1 VTRRALAALAVLV
14 LLAGCG
20 GAGGEEGTAQLWVTR
35 DRGATLLVEAEVAA
49 GQSLMRALAGKAE
62 IETRYGGRYLQSVNG
77 IAGSLAAQRD
87 WFWFVNGYEGDRS
100 AAAYRLR
107 DGDVAWVDY
116 RAWEREGEA
125 RVVVGAFPE
134 PFLHGYAGRKRSAA
148 VRYEP
153 GLANQAAVIAIRIRA
168 SSVEQLDVPAPPDA
182 NVVEIRSGPPRATAE
197 LLGQSAGDPVR
208 FVFSGNVVAKRR
220 YEVVP

>member
-1 VTRRALAALAVLV
+1 MRARALAALAVLV

-20 GAGGEEGTAQLWVTR
+20 GSGGEKGTAQLWVTR
-35 DRGATLLVEAEVAA
+35 DRGATLLVDAEVAA
-49 GQSLMRALAGKAE
+49 GQSLMRALAGEAE

-77 IAGSLAAQRD
+77 IAGSLERQRD

-107 DGDVAWVDY
+107 DGDVAWLDY

-134 PFLHGYAGRKRSAA
+134 PFVHGYAGKKRTAV
-148 VRYEP
+148 VRYEE
-153 GLANQAAVIAIRIRA
+153 GLANRAAAIGRRIGA
-168 SSVEQLDVPAPPDA
+168 SSIEPVDVPAPPDA
-182 NVVEIRSGPPRATAE
+182 NVVELRSGPARATAE

-208 FVFSGNVVAKRR
+208 FVFSGNVVATRR
-220 YEVVP
+220 YEVP

>member
-1 VTRRALAALAVLV
+1 MRARALAALAVLV

-20 GAGGEEGTAQLWVTR
+20 GSGGEEGTAQLWVTR

-49 GQSLMRALAGKAE
+49 GQSLMRALAGEAE

-77 IAGSLAAQRD
+77 IAGSLEQQRD

-107 DGDVAWVDY
+107 DGDVAWLDY

-134 PFLHGYAGRKRSAA
+134 PFVHGYAGKTRTAV
-148 VRYEP
+148 VRYED
-153 GLANQAAVIAIRIRA
+153 GLANRAAAIGRRIGA
-168 SSVEQLDVPAPPDA
+168 SSVEPVAVPAPPDA
-182 NVVEIRSGPPRATAE
+182 NVVELRSGPPRATAE

-208 FVFSGNVVAKRR
+208 FVLSGNVVATRR
-220 YEVVP
+220 YEVP